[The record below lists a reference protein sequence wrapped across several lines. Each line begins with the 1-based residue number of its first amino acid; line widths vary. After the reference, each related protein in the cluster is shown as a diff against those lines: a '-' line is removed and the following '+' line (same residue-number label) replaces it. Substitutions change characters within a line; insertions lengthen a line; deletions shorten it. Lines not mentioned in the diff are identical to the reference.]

1 MPTLEALRHTLATVE
16 ELRSIVR
23 TMKALAAVSIHQYER
38 AVSALID
45 YDRAVRQG
53 LAVVLREQAV
63 KNQAQGMILPDE
75 APDVVPTASTPS
87 AIGVV
92 AFGSDHG
99 LCGRFNEALAEYVA
113 ITLRDRPEVQRRVL
127 VVGIRQAGALE
138 EQGLPVQQAFYTPS
152 AASAIQQIVRQL
164 LPVLEQWQEAGV
176 IEILLFHNRHR
187 GANSH
192 EPTWVR
198 LLPLD
203 SDALNREVLSSAHSL
218 PGYAIDRAEL
228 LAALLR
234 EWLFVELFRACAE
247 SLASEHAS
255 RLLAMQ
261 TAERNIADRLTELN
275 ATYRQQRQ
283 EAITAE
289 LLDVV
294 AGFEAT
300 LE

>member
-138 EQGLPVQQAFYTPS
+138 E
-152 AASAIQQIVRQL
+152 
-164 LPVLEQWQEAGV
+164 
-176 IEILLFHNRHR
+176 
-187 GANSH
+187 
-192 EPTWVR
+192 
-198 LLPLD
+198 
-203 SDALNREVLSSAHSL
+203 
-218 PGYAIDRAEL
+218 
-228 LAALLR
+228 
-234 EWLFVELFRACAE
+234 
-247 SLASEHAS
+247 
-255 RLLAMQ
+255 
-261 TAERNIADRLTELN
+261 
-275 ATYRQQRQ
+275 
-283 EAITAE
+283 
-289 LLDVV
+289 
-294 AGFEAT
+294 
-300 LE
+300 